1 MMGMLGAN
9 KVLALVHGS
18 RIVNVSS
25 RSASSVVSPSVKKYY
40 PYIGNREIVGFGRN
54 GNPQYL
60 DDPRFPYPS
69 IRFREND
76 DVFEALRKKEL
87 GDWKNLTIDEK
98 KLLYRH
104 SFRMTLAETMA
115 PHPRWKLSV
124 AWACF
129 LMSAAMLYLSFVK
142 SVVLN
147 LPTMKYAQKDYKEAL
162 LYRRL
167 YSRDGPIDGLVSS
180 FDFENMRLTSGYF
193 ILEFS
198 RGSIILAASHR
209 PFATQAETKIK
220 ALLKTRFPK
229 AVTIEVTD
237 VSGGCGAM
245 YQIFVKSQEFSGMSV
260 LDQHRSVKETLKQE
274 IKSMHGLT
282 IVTEE

>member
-18 RIVNVSS
+18 RIANVSS

-76 DVFEALRKKEL
+76 DVVSEFEALRKKEL

-98 KLLYRH
+98 KQLYRH

-180 FDFENMRLTSGYF
+180 FDFENMRW
-193 ILEFS
+193 
-198 RGSIILAASHR
+198 
-209 PFATQAETKIK
+209 K
-220 ALLKTRFPK
+220 
-229 AVTIEVTD
+229 
-237 VSGGCGAM
+237 
-245 YQIFVKSQEFSGMSV
+245 
-260 LDQHRSVKETLKQE
+260 
-274 IKSMHGLT
+274 
-282 IVTEE
+282 